1 MNLECFK
8 LVFPWSFLFPTLGKW
23 DDQFGIKW
31 PPQSWLMGWFTIGFT
46 TLDLKKIEGWCGTA
60 VEACV
65 AVSAIDI
72 YTSRKWDE
80 YIYIF
85 AFFAFLKVVF
95 TDAEHLPRILQ
106 DIPWVNH
113 SSLAEDPPEPAFRTC
128 RPREL
133 ATPFCVASLPVSA
146 SQSTAHGKS
155 TDQKLLCWVVV
166 GWSTHIETIG
176 RNHGL
181 FKSQKV
187 MDYLITLIK

>member
-1 MNLECFK
+1 MVYRVYSLRESWWIWMNLECFK

-80 YIYIF
+80 YIYIYIYICVF
-85 AFFAFLKVVF
+85 RLPQSGFHRIFL
-95 TDAEHLPRILQ
+95 EWIIHHLPKIHRSQPLG
-106 DIPWVNH
+106 
-113 SSLAEDPPEPAFRTC
+113 LADPENW
-128 RPREL
+128 
-133 ATPFCVASLPVSA
+133 
-146 SQSTAHGKS
+146 
-155 TDQKLLCWVVV
+155 LL
-166 GWSTHIETIG
+166 
-176 RNHGL
+176 L
-181 FKSQKV
+181 FV
-187 MDYLITLIK
+187 

>member
-1 MNLECFK
+1 MVYRVYSLRESWWIWMNLECFK

-80 YIYIF
+80 YIYIYLRF
-85 AFFAFLKVVF
+85 SPSSKWFSQMQSICHEYYRIFL
-95 TDAEHLPRILQ
+95 EWIIHHLPKIHRSQPLG
-106 DIPWVNH
+106 
-113 SSLAEDPPEPAFRTC
+113 LADPENW
-128 RPREL
+128 
-133 ATPFCVASLPVSA
+133 
-146 SQSTAHGKS
+146 
-155 TDQKLLCWVVV
+155 LL
-166 GWSTHIETIG
+166 
-176 RNHGL
+176 L
-181 FKSQKV
+181 FV
-187 MDYLITLIK
+187 